1 MSRDVCGALTETL
14 KERREWD
21 EEPCLYV
28 MYRQGGDVRLSR
40 LIPEGAWP
48 SGPPAQ
54 TLAALAD
61 QAARTLSA
69 LIVAVPDLAGFAFRS
84 EIWAIREPGSDL
96 GRLRE
101 MAAGPRPSVHPD
113 RIEQR
118 FIWAVTLDGT
128 HYTAMQDRGDR
139 AILAHKVDVHDGDI
153 PRALEQMVKA
163 VTAGMQ

>member
-54 TLAALAD
+54 ILSALAD
-61 QAARTLSA
+61 QAARNLAA
-69 LIVAVPDLAGFAFRS
+69 LIVAVPDLAGFAFRN
-84 EIWAIREPGSDL
+84 EVWGIRKPGGRERIRE
-96 GRLRE
+96 
-101 MAAGPRPSVHPD
+101 MTAGPRPSVHPD

-139 AILAHKVDVHDGDI
+139 AILAAKPEAHDGDI
-153 PRALEQMVKA
+153 PRALERMVKA
-163 VTAGMQ
+163 VTAGAN